1 MPIVPGARL
10 GPYEI
15 LAPLGAGGMG
25 EVWRA
30 RDTKL
35 DREAALKFLPAS
47 FAEDPERLAR
57 FEREAKVLASLNHT
71 NIAAIYGFHEHD
83 GYRFLAMEL
92 VPGEDLFTRLKRG
105 SVPVSEAVLL
115 AGQVA
120 DALDAAHELGVVHR
134 DLKPANIKLTPDGK
148 AKVLDFGLAKA
159 LDPAAISGPGR
170 DATTSPTI
178 TSLGTVAG
186 VILGTAAYMS
196 PEQARGR
203 SVDKRADIWAFG
215 CVLYEMLTGKL
226 AFSGDTVSDTMAAVL
241 TREPDWSALP
251 PDVPPGVRALL
262 TRCLRKDPKER
273 LRDIGDARIE
283 LRGDSPSAAA
293 SVPTSAPRSRVL
305 AILLAAAAII
315 AALIGGAMLGRRSAR
330 SEPPAF
336 RPLTFGRGMVHSA
349 RFTPDGQTVV
359 YGAAYEGRPL
369 TLFSTRIDGFESRPI
384 DVPSADVAGMSR
396 DGQMALLL
404 GRHYQGSWLRVGTL
418 AQVALAG
425 GAPREIL
432 EDVYDADISP
442 DGKQF
447 AVVVV
452 DGAEQVL
459 QYPIGKE
466 VARSHGWI
474 GQPRIAPDGKRV
486 AFVDHRVWGDDL
498 GEIKVAAADG
508 KIAVLAPE
516 RQYTQGVCWSPDGR
530 DVWFTNGD
538 EIRGGVLLKVTP
550 GEAPRV
556 VLRTPTLL
564 RVQDVGPDGH
574 VLLLSDDT
582 RATVAGELAGDTSE
596 RIYSLWD
603 NDEVGAISQDGTIFA
618 GDNASVVENGE
629 YAVFFRKGDAPPVQL
644 GMGLAAGITPDGK
657 FVFTTNLTGNR
668 STLTIRP
675 VGPGQPK
682 TIDLGD
688 LTLDVSGNRKVSCS
702 SDARKVAFIGT
713 KPGSGHAAYVLEL
726 ADGVP
731 RKVSREFASAAIISP
746 DGTKVLVGDALRGP
760 YVVSAAGSVPVP
772 GLPKTDAPLAWSADG
787 GSILSWDGIVP
798 PRIYRTELAGGRR
811 ELIREVVPADP
822 AGIVYGW
829 LTLSPDGRFYL
840 QRYRR
845 MLTTVEY
852 VTVP

>member
-1 MPIVPGARL
+1 M
-10 GPYEI
+10 
-15 LAPLGAGGMG
+15 
-25 EVWRA
+25 
-30 RDTKL
+30 
-35 DREAALKFLPAS
+35 
-47 FAEDPERLAR
+47 
-57 FEREAKVLASLNHT
+57 
-71 NIAAIYGFHEHD
+71 
-83 GYRFLAMEL
+83 
-92 VPGEDLFTRLKRG
+92 
-105 SVPVSEAVLL
+105 L
-115 AGQVA
+115 AG
-120 DALDAAHELGVVHR
+120 
-134 DLKPANIKLTPDGK
+134 T
-148 AKVLDFGLAKA
+148 
-159 LDPAAISGPGR
+159 
-170 DATTSPTI
+170 
-178 TSLGTVAG
+178 
-186 VILGTAAYMS
+186 
-196 PEQARGR
+196 
-203 SVDKRADIWAFG
+203 
-215 CVLYEMLTGKL
+215 L

-241 TREPDWSALP
+241 TREPDWTALP
-251 PDVPPGVRALL
+251 PDVPPRVQSLL

-273 LRDIGDARIE
+273 LRDIGDAKLE
-283 LRGDSPSAAA
+283 LRGDSTSAAA
-293 SVPTSAPRSRVL
+293 VVPASAPRSRVL
-305 AILLAAAAII
+305 ATLLAAAAIV

-330 SEPPAF
+330 TEPPAF

-349 RFTPDGQTVV
+349 RLTPDGQTVV

-369 TLFSTRIDGFESRPI
+369 TLFSTRIDGFESRSI
-384 DVPSADVAGMSR
+384 DVPSADVAGMSK
-396 DGQMALLL
+396 DGQMALIL

-432 EDVYDADISP
+432 EEVYDADISP

-452 DGAEQVL
+452 DGVEQVL
-459 QYPIGKE
+459 QYPIGK
-466 VARSHGWI
+466 VIARSQGWI

-508 KIAVLAPE
+508 KIAVVAPE

-538 EIRGGVLLKVTP
+538 EIRGGVLLRVTP

-582 RATVAGELAGDTSE
+582 RATVAGELAGDTGE
-596 RIYSLWD
+596 RVYSLWD

-688 LTLDVSGNRKVSCS
+688 VTLDVSGNRKVSCS
-702 SDARKVAFIGT
+702 SDGRKVAFIGT
-713 KPGSGHAAYVLEL
+713 KPGAGHAAYVMEL
-726 ADGVP
+726 AGGVP
-731 RKVSREFASAAIISP
+731 RKVSRESASLAIISP
-746 DGTKVLVGDALRGP
+746 DGTKVLVGDSAHGM
-760 YVVSAAGSVPVP
+760 YIVSAEGSLPVHGVPRS
-772 GLPKTDAPLAWSADG
+772 DAPLAWSADG
-787 GSILSWDGIVP
+787 GSILSWDGSFP
-798 PRIYRTELAGGRR
+798 PHIYRTELAGGRR
-811 ELIREVVPADP
+811 ELDREVVPADP